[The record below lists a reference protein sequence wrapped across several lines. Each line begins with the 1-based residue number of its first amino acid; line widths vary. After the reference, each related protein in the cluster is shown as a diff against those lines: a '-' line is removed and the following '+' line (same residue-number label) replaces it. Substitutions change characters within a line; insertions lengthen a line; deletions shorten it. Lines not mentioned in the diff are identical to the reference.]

1 MAADVS
7 LTLGGVLKQVAGRHG
22 GGEAIVDLPSGAR
35 LSYAQFDQAS
45 DELARAFIALGLEPG
60 QRLALW
66 APNQPQWLITMYAA
80 AKAGVVLS
88 SVDTS
93 FGAEELAYQLG
104 QSRCAGLVLAPGL
117 EGREYLAALASL
129 CPGLDQA
136 APSGL
141 ACQALP
147 ELKRVIVLG
156 DQAPAGALTWDQAL
170 ELGRSAPP
178 GELERRM
185 AAVEPGDA
193 ATLLY
198 TSGTTGRPKGVMSPH
213 RGLIM
218 TSLAGGENQRLG
230 SSDRLVVSVP
240 LCHMFGCICIAL
252 AGIIQ
257 GATLVIP
264 SRLPEPA
271 AILRAVVEENCTAL
285 YGPPTSFI
293 AMMDDPAYQQATGAG
308 LRTGVMAGAQCP
320 IEVMHKVVEEMG
332 VKDILIGYGQ
342 TEASSWIATSRPD
355 DPLELRVST
364 VGRPVPGAEAKIV
377 DPASG
382 ETLPPGQV
390 GEICTRGYV
399 MKGYFD
405 MPAETAQAIDAEG
418 WLHTGDLGSMDE
430 QGYIRI
436 SGRLKEVIRKGGRI
450 VFPADIEEVLF
461 GHPAVNTAQAFGVPH
476 QQLGE
481 EVACWIKLEKDAK
494 LNQAQVLDYLRDK
507 LPENHLPAWV
517 RFVDEFPMT
526 PLGKIQKYRM
536 REIMLAELESS
547 AGQKA

>member
-1 MAADVS
+1 MARDIS
-7 LTLGGVLKQVAGRHG
+7 QTLGGVLKEVAARHG
-22 GGEAIVDLPSGAR
+22 EKEALVDLPTGAR
-35 LSYAQFDQAS
+35 LTYAQFDQVS
-45 DELARAFIALGLEPG
+45 DELARAFIALGLAPG

-66 APNQPQWLITMYAA
+66 APNQPEWLIVMYAA

-93 FGAEELAYQLG
+93 FGAQELAYQLG

-117 EGREYLAALASL
+117 KGEEYLEALASL
-129 CPGLDQA
+129 CPGLEQA
-136 APSGL
+136 APEGL
-141 ACQALP
+141 ASDALP
-147 ELKRVIVLG
+147 DLKRVIVLG
-156 DQAPAGALTWDQAL
+156 DTAPAGALTWQAAL
-170 ELGRSAPP
+170 ELGRSVPP
-178 GELERRM
+178 AELEARLS
-185 AAVEPGDA
+185 AVQPEDV

-198 TSGTTGRPKGVMSPH
+198 TSGTTGQPKGVMSPH

-218 TSLAGGENQRLG
+218 TSLAGGENQRL
-230 SSDRLVVSVP
+230 SHEDRLAVSVP

-257 GATLVIP
+257 GSTLVIP
-264 SRLPEPA
+264 SRQPEPG
-271 AILRAVVEENCTAL
+271 AILEAVVAESCTAL

-293 AMMDDPAYQQATGAG
+293 AMMDDPAYQTTSGGG

-320 IEVMHKVVEEMG
+320 IEVMHKVVHEMG

-342 TEASSWIATSRPD
+342 TEASSWISTSRPE

-364 VGRPVPGAEAKIV
+364 VGRAVPGAEAKIV

-382 ETLPPGQV
+382 ETLPPDEV

-399 MKGYFD
+399 MQGYFD
-405 MPAETAQAIDAEG
+405 MPAQTAQAIDAEG
-418 WLHTGDLGSMDE
+418 WLHTGDLGSMDPK
-430 QGYIRI
+430 GYIRI

-461 GHPAVNTAQAFGVPH
+461 KHPAVNTVAAFGVPH
-476 QQLGE
+476 DELGE
-481 EVACWIKLEKDAK
+481 EVAVWIKLE
-494 LNQAQVLDYLRDK
+494 RDSSINHSEIMIFLQDK
-507 LPENHLPAWV
+507 VPENHLPAWL

-536 REIMLAELESS
+536 REIMEAELASDG
-547 AGQKA
+547 GQ